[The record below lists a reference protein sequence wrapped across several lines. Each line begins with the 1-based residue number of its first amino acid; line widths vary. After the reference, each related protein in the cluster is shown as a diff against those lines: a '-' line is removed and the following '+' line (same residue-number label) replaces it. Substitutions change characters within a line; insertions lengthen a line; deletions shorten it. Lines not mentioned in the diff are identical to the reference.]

1 MILKSSLL
9 TTDTVIN
16 CSIHQ
21 ILECCEPSEIKMSV
35 IHLVSEW
42 ASEWEIHLLSCLEQK
57 KRMVFSELWKR
68 MFMIYEISEAENNLK
83 YGGNH
88 FHYHYSSLLFSELWK
103 RMFMIALC
111 GGQISEAENNLKDW
125 GNHFHYCDFKEFQ
138 DLPEPNSPYQ
148 DQVCT
153 ICPIEKPIEIEI
165 QIEINRM
172 EIFHG

>member
-1 MILKSSLL
+1 M
-9 TTDTVIN
+9 
-16 CSIHQ
+16 
-21 ILECCEPSEIKMSV
+21 
-35 IHLVSEW
+35 
-42 ASEWEIHLLSCLEQK
+42 SEWEIHLLSCLGQK
-57 KRMVFSELWKR
+57 TTIMVFSELWKR
-68 MFMIYEISEAENNLK
+68 MLMIYEISEAENDLK
-83 YGGNH
+83 DGGNH
-88 FHYHYSSLLFSELWK
+88 FSSLLFSSIFYELRK

-148 DQVCT
+148 DEVCT
-153 ICPIEKPIEIEI
+153 IFPVEIPIEIEIQIEI